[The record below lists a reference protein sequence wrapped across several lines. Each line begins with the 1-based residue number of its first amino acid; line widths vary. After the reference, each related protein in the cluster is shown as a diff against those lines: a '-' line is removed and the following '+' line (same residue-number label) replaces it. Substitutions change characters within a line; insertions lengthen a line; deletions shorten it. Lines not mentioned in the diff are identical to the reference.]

1 MPNQRTYIA
10 IDLKSFYASVECVER
25 GLDPLT
31 ANLVVADP
39 TRTEK
44 TICLAV
50 SPSLKAYG
58 ISGRARLFDVVQRVR
73 EVNRERQKKAP
84 GGRFRGESSDDLAVR
99 RNPSLKLGYIVA
111 PPQMAHYIDISTK
124 VHQVYL
130 KYIAPEDMHVYSI
143 DEVFMDVTA
152 YLGTYKMSA
161 HDLAMKMIS
170 DVLATT
176 GITATAGIGSN
187 MYLCKV
193 AMDIMAKH
201 IPADENG
208 VRIAQLDEM
217 SYRQKLWSHEPLT
230 DFWRVGHGYADR
242 LKQIG
247 IFTMGDIALLSTRQG
262 GEDWLFGQF
271 GVNAELL
278 IDHAWGWEPCG
289 MKEIKAYR
297 PTTTSLSSGQ
307 VLKNPYP
314 FDKARLVT
322 KEMTELLSL
331 DLVEKQLVT
340 DQVTLTVGYDRENLV
355 DSAKRRAYKGEVHT
369 DHYGRLVPKHAHGTE
384 NLSRRTSSTR
394 LLCEAVMRLFDR
406 VVDPRLTIRRICVT
420 ACKTVPEGSVTEP
433 GETQLTLFDDPA
445 TVQEAK
451 EAEDRTLAREKRL
464 QKAELAIK
472 HKYGKNAI
480 LKGMNF
486 EEGATAMERNSQ
498 IGGHKA

>member
-1 MPNQRTYIA
+1 M
-10 IDLKSFYASVECVER
+10 ECVER

-73 EVNRERQKKAP
+73 EVNRDRQRKAP
-84 GGRFRGESSDDLAVR
+84 YGRFNGESCIDPEIR
-99 RNPSLKLGYIVA
+99 NNPSLKLSYIVA
-111 PPQMAHYIDISTK
+111 PPQMAHYIDVSTK

-152 YLGTYKMSA
+152 YLDTYKMSA
-161 HDLAMKMIS
+161 HDLAMKMIL

-176 GITATAGIGSN
+176 GITATAGIGTN

-208 VRIAQLDEM
+208 VRIAELDEM

-242 LKQIG
+242 LKPLG

-262 GEDWLFGQF
+262 GEDWLFKQF

-278 IDHAWGWEPCG
+278 IDHAWGCEPCG

-297 PTTTSLSSGQ
+297 PSTNSLSSGQ
-307 VLKNPYP
+307 VLKEPYS
-314 FDKARLVT
+314 FEKARLVT

-331 DLVEKQLVT
+331 ELVEKQLVT
-340 DQVTLTVGYDRENLV
+340 SQMTLTVGYDRENL
-355 DSAKRRAYKGEVHT
+355 DDPIKRRSYKGEIHA
-369 DHYGRLVPKHAHGTE
+369 DRYGRPVPKHAHGTE
-384 NLSRRTSSTR
+384 NLSRRTASTR
-394 LLCEAVMRLFDR
+394 LLCEAVMKIFDR
-406 VVDPRLTIRRICVT
+406 VVDPGLTIRRINVT
-420 ACKTVPEGSVTEP
+420 ACRTVQEGMDTEP
-433 GETQLTLFDDPA
+433 EEMQLTLFEDTQA
-445 TVQEAK
+445 AREEEKKALAK
-451 EAEDRTLAREKRL
+451 EKRL

-472 HKYGKNAI
+472 HKFGKNAI

-486 EEGATAMERNSQ
+486 EDGATARERNAQ